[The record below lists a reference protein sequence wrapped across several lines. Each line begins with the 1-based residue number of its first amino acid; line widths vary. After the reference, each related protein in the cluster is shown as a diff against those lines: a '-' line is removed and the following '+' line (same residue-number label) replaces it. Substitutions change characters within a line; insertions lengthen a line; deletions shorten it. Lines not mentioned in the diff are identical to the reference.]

1 MFFYLHKSCFVII
14 YKVFFMA
21 HVFSMN
27 FFVIFYQYKYMT
39 MNVKKTL
46 MIFQNKNK

>member
-1 MFFYLHKSCFVII
+1 MFFYLHKSCFNII
-14 YKVFFMA
+14 YKVFLW

-39 MNVKKTL
+39 MNLKKT
-46 MIFQNKNK
+46 